1 MLESKKEVCIMQILP
16 INKNNQTSFQAVN
29 QKYLQMAK
37 KEAKGVQRF
46 SEILT
51 KLRYDV
57 AWGDIHPQDGIDT
70 VEAIKKVMGTTNEFV
85 EHVLDNFRIMLKK

>member
-1 MLESKKEVCIMQILP
+1 MQILP
-16 INKNNQTSFQAVN
+16 INKNNQTNFQAVN

-37 KEAKGVQRF
+37 KEARGVKRF
-46 SEILT
+46 SEIIT

-70 VEAIKKVMGTTNEFV
+70 VEAIKEVMGTTNEFV
-85 EHVLDNFRIMLKK
+85 EHVSEYFQILLKK